1 MNYSINDM
9 LDRLDCVE
17 NEIYQMQKIYKEN
30 PFMQYKK
37 VPINQSFELSSVN
50 NFTLG
55 NLSTSK
61 EVGVFVACK
70 VLCSA
75 DTNVSLYVNE
85 VLIGCCNTVAND
97 AGMLCFC
104 GGITAQ
110 NGGIVIKINQESL
123 TGSLSDLSLM
133 IDKTATFLAVAA

>member
-1 MNYSINDM
+1 M

-17 NEIYQMQKIYKEN
+17 NEIYQMQKIYNEN

-37 VPINQSFELSSVN
+37 VQINQSFELSSVN

-70 VLCSA
+70 VSCSA
-75 DTNVSLYVNE
+75 DTKVSLYVNE
-85 VLIGCCNTVAND
+85 VLIGCCEIVANN

-110 NGGIVIKINQESL
+110 NGGIAIKINQGSL
-123 TGSLSDLSLM
+123 TGFLSGLSLM

>member
-1 MNYSINDM
+1 M

-17 NEIYQMQKIYKEN
+17 NEIYNEN

-37 VPINQSFELSSVN
+37 VQINQSFELSSVN

-70 VLCSA
+70 VSCSA
-75 DTNVSLYVNE
+75 DTKVSLYVNE
-85 VLIGCCNTVAND
+85 VLIGCCEIVANN

-110 NGGIVIKINQESL
+110 NGGIAIKINQGSL
-123 TGSLSDLSLM
+123 TGFLSGLSLM